1 MGRRI
6 PAIEAAHD
14 RNFAG
19 IGGPNAKIHSGLALH
34 RHPMSS
40 QLVVHAGVAALSEE
54 IEILLG
60 KGADIVAGK
69 ICKCLGHRIIAIKS

>member
-1 MGRRI
+1 
-6 PAIEAAHD
+6 
-14 RNFAG
+14 
-19 IGGPNAKIHSGLALH
+19 
-34 RHPMSS
+34 MSS